1 MSSKNAGRIKYL
13 SCIYLMV
20 LNSMLINGPNYRII
34 WLTISGKFNNPPF
47 LIPSFIKLD
56 SLTNVKKMN
65 GINYKFYVMEIQ
77 LI

>member
-1 MSSKNAGRIKYL
+1 
-13 SCIYLMV
+13 MV

-56 SLTNVKKMN
+56 SLTNVQKNEWNKLQILCNGNTIDIIELSRIKKLLA
-65 GINYKFYVMEIQ
+65 Q
-77 LI
+77 